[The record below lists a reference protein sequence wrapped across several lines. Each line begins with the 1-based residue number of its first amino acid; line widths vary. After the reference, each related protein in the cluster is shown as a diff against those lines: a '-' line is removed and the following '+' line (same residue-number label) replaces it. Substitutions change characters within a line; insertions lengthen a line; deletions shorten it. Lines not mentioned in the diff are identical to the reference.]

1 MSILVPVKRT
11 SLFAA
16 IALALSTALVAPL
29 GATSLATSA
38 APLRGVAFTFDDGL
52 SARGIREILAVAVAE
67 RVPVTFFPTANSL
80 RKFPQLWREI
90 AAAGFAIGNHTAG
103 HRSLPR
109 LYADGGRKAVVSAI
123 RDWQF
128 QARATGIQTIPI
140 LRPPYGERSAV
151 TDAIA
156 ASVGIDH
163 VVNWSATFADTA
175 PRCSGTIARRFAHAT
190 RGGEGTIVLGHT
202 GAKGRAYEPL
212 TARLFAQVIR
222 SYQTRGIT
230 PVSLDVM
237 FGARKRTI
245 DWTLAAA
252 ATSAPSQIGGPRVPT
267 TTPTPYRAGD
277 MHLSPGEV
285 AGVCD

>member
-1 MSILVPVKRT
+1 MNKLRLLSSLVLV
-11 SLFAA
+11 LAAA
-16 IALALSTALVAPL
+16 IGTPVR
-29 GATSLATSA
+29 ATSLAASP
-38 APLRGVAFTFDDGL
+38 APLRGVAFTFDDGM
-52 SARGIREILAVAVAE
+52 SGRGIRQILAVAVAE
-67 RVPVTFFPTANSL
+67 QVPVTFFPTANSL

-90 AAAGFAIGNHTAG
+90 SAAGFAIGNHTAG
-103 HRSLPR
+103 HHSLPR

-128 QARATGIQTIPI
+128 QARAIGIQTIPI
-140 LRPPYGERSAV
+140 LRPPYGERSV
-151 TDAIA
+151 ETDAIA
-156 ASVGIDH
+156 ASVGIAH
-163 VVNWSATFADTA
+163 VVNWNATFADTA
-175 PRCSGTIARRFAHAT
+175 PRCSGTIARRLAHAT

-222 SYQTRGIT
+222 SYQTRKIT

-237 FGARKRTI
+237 LGAPKRTI

-267 TTPTPYRAGD
+267 TTPAPYRD
-277 MHLSPGEV
+277 DEMKLSPGEA
-285 AGVCD
+285 AGICG

>member
-1 MSILVPVKRT
+1 MMRRLWASVLLIL
-11 SLFAA
+11 LIAA
-16 IALALSTALVAPL
+16 IGSPGGYAATHAAST
-29 GATSLATSA
+29 
-38 APLRGVAFTFDDGL
+38 APLRGVAFTFDDGM
-52 SARGIREILAVAVAE
+52 SGRGIRQILAVAVAE

-90 AAAGFAIGNHTAG
+90 SDAGFAIGNHTAG
-103 HRSLPR
+103 HHSLPR

-128 QARATGIQTIPI
+128 QARAIGIQTIQI
-140 LRPPYGERSAV
+140 LRPPYGERSAE

-156 ASVGIDH
+156 ASLGINH
-163 VVNWSATFADTA
+163 VVNWNATFADTA
-175 PRCSGTIARRFAHAT
+175 PRCSGTIARRLAHAT

-222 SYQTRGIT
+222 SYRARKIT

-237 FGARKRTI
+237 LGAPERTI
-245 DWTLAAA
+245 DWTLAAT

-267 TTPTPYRAGD
+267 PTPVPYRD
-277 MHLSPGEV
+277 DEMKLSPGEA
-285 AGVCD
+285 AGVCG

>member
-1 MSILVPVKRT
+1 MKRPRLLGALV
-11 SLFAA
+11 
-16 IALALSTALVAPL
+16 LALSATLVTSYSAP
-29 GATSLATSA
+29 SLAVGL
-38 APLRGVAFTFDDGL
+38 APLRGVAFTFDDGM
-52 SARGIREILAVAVAE
+52 SGRGIRQILAVAVAE
-67 RVPVTFFPTANSL
+67 QVPVTFFPTANSL

-90 AAAGFAIGNHTAG
+90 SAAGFAIGNHTAG
-103 HRSLPR
+103 HHSLPN
-109 LYADGGRKAVVSAI
+109 LYAENGRASVVAAI

-128 QARATGIQTIPI
+128 QARAIGIRTIPF
-140 LRPPYGERSAV
+140 LRPPYGERSTE

-175 PRCSGTIARRFAHAT
+175 PRCSGTIARRLAHAT

-212 TARLFAQVIR
+212 TARIFALAIR
-222 SYQTRGIT
+222 SYQARKIT

-237 FGARKRTI
+237 FGAPKRTI

-267 TTPTPYRAGD
+267 NTPVPYPD
-277 MHLSPGEV
+277 HEMQLSPGEA
-285 AGVCD
+285 AGVCG

>member
-1 MSILVPVKRT
+1 MNRARILS
-11 SLFAA
+11 SLV
-16 IALALSTALVAPL
+16 LALTAALVSPVST
-29 GATSLATSA
+29 TSLAASP
-38 APLRGVAFTFDDGL
+38 APLRGVAFTFDDGM
-52 SARGIREILAVAVAE
+52 SGRGIRQILAVAVAE

-90 AAAGFAIGNHTAG
+90 SAAGFAIGNHTAG
-103 HRSLPR
+103 HHSLPR

-128 QARATGIQTIPI
+128 QARAIGIQTIQI
-140 LRPPYGERSAV
+140 LRPPYGERSAE

-163 VVNWSATFADTA
+163 VVNWDATFADTA
-175 PRCSGTIARRFAHAT
+175 PRCSGTIARRLAHAT

-222 SYQTRGIT
+222 SYQARKIT

-237 FGARKRTI
+237 LGAPRRTI
-245 DWTLAAA
+245 DWTLAAT
-252 ATSAPSQIGGPRVPT
+252 ATSAPSQVGGPRVPT
-267 TTPTPYRAGD
+267 TTPVPYRERE
-277 MHLSPGEV
+277 MQLSPGEA
-285 AGVCD
+285 AGVCG